1 MTVKQ
6 ISIFLENRPGQLR
19 DITDSLEKK
28 DINIR
33 AITVAETADYGI
45 IRLIVQEPDKAMEIL
60 REQEFLARLSDV
72 VAVAVNDRPGGLAEL
87 LDLMIGADI
96 NIEYMYSVF
105 GKTEG
110 KAFMIFKVNEI
121 DTFKKLLSDNG
132 IQEADSSELGA

>member
-110 KAFMIFKVNEI
+110 KAFMSFKVNEI
-121 DTFKKLLSDNG
+121 EAFKKLLSDNG

>member
-19 DITDSLEKK
+19 DITASLGKQ

-45 IRLIVQEPDKAMEIL
+45 IRLIVEEPDKAMAL
-60 REQEFLARLSDV
+60 LKEQEFLAVLSDV
-72 VAVAVNDRPGGLAEL
+72 VAVAVADQPGGLSKI
-87 LDLMIGADI
+87 LDLMLDAGI

-110 KAFMIFKVNEI
+110 EAFMIFKVN
-121 DTFKKLLSDNG
+121 DTQKFKDLLQANG
-132 IQEADSSELGA
+132 IKEADSSELG